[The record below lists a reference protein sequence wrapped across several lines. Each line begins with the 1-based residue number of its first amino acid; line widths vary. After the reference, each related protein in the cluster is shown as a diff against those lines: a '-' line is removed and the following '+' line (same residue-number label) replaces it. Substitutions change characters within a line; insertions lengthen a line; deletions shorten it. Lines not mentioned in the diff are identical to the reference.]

1 MGAPRPAA
9 SPFLAHD
16 YCARY
21 GVRAQSFTP
30 GETIHFA
37 VGGGCRADE
46 PKRHAVRL
54 EKRSR
59 LCSARQSAAGT
70 FCVFSMAPKN
80 RIFLPDCC

>member
-16 YCARY
+16 HCARH
-21 GVRAQSFTP
+21 GCERSPSRQAKRFISRRRLLSSRRAEVARSP
-30 GETIHFA
+30 IKKDR
-37 VGGGCRADE
+37 VC
-46 PKRHAVRL
+46 AVRG
-54 EKRSR
+54 ERGQ
-59 LCSARQSAAGT
+59 CI